1 MKIKKNHS
9 IAKLKQK
16 FHNIFTIK
24 EQIENNNSIDLKT
37 NLRIFSPIKKKKNPI
52 LDNKNLKNSNETNNS
67 NVLQNSTS
75 NRTLNTNNN
84 PTFLSK
90 TTSTT
95 NLFNNNNIISSYI
108 LKSNILKNKKNN
120 YSHKIEYST
129 EIPLSQKITFIQN
142 ITNKLI
148 SKTPRNNN
156 SKKLKTKYE
165 YLFNNDNNK
174 LNEKEEKMINGIL
187 FDRIKTRN
195 LRNKNA
201 NGELCDDIKSKVN
214 LEPFINSYGKIL
226 YNSIKKSDFII
237 NIINAIYPKIT
248 KTHYLIKNM
257 NEKKNDMIKE
267 HSLISSF
274 PIYNNKI
281 FKINPIKRSLSVFSK
296 YPDNFNKCNYSHFFY
311 RSKSKQILHNDF
323 TIFKYHDKI
332 L

>member
-37 NLRIFSPIKKKKNPI
+37 NLRIFSPIKKIKNSI
-52 LDNKNLKNSNETNNS
+52 LYNKNLKNSNETNNS

-108 LKSNILKNKKNN
+108 LKSNILKNKKNK

-129 EIPLSQKITFIQN
+129 EIPLSQKISFIQN
-142 ITNKLI
+142 ITNKLF
-148 SKTPRNNN
+148 SKTPQNNN
-156 SKKLKTKYE
+156 SKKLKSKYE

-226 YNSIKKSDFII
+226 CDSIKKSDFII

-248 KTHYLIKNM
+248 KTQYLI
-257 NEKKNDMIKE
+257 
-267 HSLISSF
+267 IS
-274 PIYNNKI
+274 Y
-281 FKINPIKRSLSVFSK
+281 L
-296 YPDNFNKCNYSHFFY
+296 
-311 RSKSKQILHNDF
+311 
-323 TIFKYHDKI
+323 
-332 L
+332 